1 MSEKGLSPRQ
11 KMINLMY
18 LFLTAMLALNVS
30 AEILNAFI
38 VIDKSIRKSTENIND
53 KNELLYKFFDQA
65 YKDNPKKV
73 EKWFNYSKELKEKTL
88 ALDSA
93 IQGYKWK
100 LVIAADGEENANL
113 EEIKKKDDNNVGG
126 QVMIVEKGGIDLK
139 EKYNEYRNFL
149 LSIISDTSKAPVL
162 VSNILSTFSTDDVSS
177 INEKNTKIP
186 WEVANFEHLP
196 LIAVIAIMSKM
207 QNDIHNI
214 EADMLAY
221 MQSQVDIGAW
231 KFNKIAAIVNA
242 PNSYVKVGE
251 EFTAEVFIAAYDST
265 QDPIVVLKN
274 GTRLTTQNGKGV
286 YKGST
291 GTPGKF
297 DIMGSIKLKAPTG
310 DTVDFPFQ
318 SSYEV
323 VASTF
328 AISPTKMNVFYIGV
342 ENPVSVTA
350 TGRQISATISGSG
363 GTIKNVGAGKYV
375 VTVRQT
381 GKAVVTAI
389 ADGKPAGSMEFRCL
403 PVPDPYAT
411 VGGKRGGTINK
422 AELLSASFVKAQL
435 DNFVFDLTFPV
446 VSFSVSV
453 TVGGYTEEV
462 AAQGAN
468 ITPQQKNLIQQLQKG
483 SRVYFENIKA
493 KAPDGSVRNLGTV
506 GFKIN

>member
-1 MSEKGLSPRQ
+1 
-11 KMINLMY
+11 MINLMY
-18 LFLTAMLALNVS
+18 LFLTALLAINVS

-38 VIDKSIRKSTENIND
+38 VIDKSIRKSTESIND

-73 EKWFNYSKELKEKTL
+73 GKWYNYATQLREKTI
-88 ALDSA
+88 ALDTA
-93 IQGYKWK
+93 IQEYKWK
-100 LVIAADGEENANL
+100 LVKTADGPEGNIYN
-113 EEIKKKDDNNVGG
+113 IKKKDDNNVGG
-126 QVMIVEKGGIDLK
+126 EIMILKGGGKDLK
-139 EKYNEYRNFL
+139 NKYDEYRNFL
-149 LSIISDTSKAPVL
+149 LSIITDTSKFPIL
-162 VSNILSTFSTDDVSS
+162 VNNIKSTFSTADVQS
-177 INEKNTKIP
+177 INEPNTKLP

-196 LIAVIAIMSKM
+196 LIAVVAIMSKM

-221 MQSQVDIGAW
+221 MQGQVDIGAW
-231 KFNKIAAIVNA
+231 KFNKIQAIVNA

-265 QDPIVVLKN
+265 QEPTIILKN
-274 GTRLTTQNGKGV
+274 GTRLQTQNGKGI
-286 YKGST
+286 YKGPT

-297 DIMGSIKLKAPTG
+297 DILGSIKLKSPAG
-310 DTVDFPFQ
+310 DTVSFPFQ

-323 VASTF
+323 VAPTF

-342 ENPVSVTA
+342 DNPVSVTA
-350 TGRQISATISGSG
+350 TGRNISSTISGSG
-363 GTIKNVGAGKYV
+363 GTIKQVGPGKYIV
-375 VTVRQT
+375 NVKQT
-381 GKAVVTAI
+381 GKATVTAI

-411 VGGKRGGTINK
+411 IGGKRGGPINK

-435 DNFVFDLTFPV
+435 DNFVFDLTFPI

-462 AAQGAN
+462 AAQGAI

-483 SRVYFENIKA
+483 SKVYFENIKA
-493 KAPDGSVRNLGTV
+493 KAPDGSIRNLGTV
-506 GFKIN
+506 SFKIN

>member
-18 LFLTAMLALNVS
+18 LFLTALLAINVS

-38 VIDKSIRKSTENIND
+38 VIDKSIRKSTESIND
-53 KNELLYKFFDQA
+53 KNEILYKFFEQA

-73 EKWFNYSKELKEKTL
+73 EKWYNFSKELKQKTQE
-88 ALDSA
+88 LDSV
-93 IQGYKWK
+93 IQEYKWK
-100 LVIAADGEENANL
+100 LVKTADGPEGNIEDV
-113 EEIKKKDDNNVGG
+113 KKKDDNNVGG
-126 QVMIVEKGGIDLK
+126 QIMILEKGGIDLK
-139 EKYNEYRNFL
+139 NKYNDYKAFL
-149 LSIISDTSKAPVL
+149 LSIISDTSKVPVL
-162 VSNILSTFSTDDVSS
+162 VNNILSTFSTDDVQS
-177 INEKNTKIP
+177 INEKNTQIP

-196 LIAVIAIMSKM
+196 LIAVIAVMSKM

-214 EADMLAY
+214 EADLLAY
-221 MQSQVDIGAW
+221 MQGQVDIGAW

-265 QDPIVVLKN
+265 QEPTVILKN
-274 GTRLTTQNGKGV
+274 GTKLSTQNGKGI

-291 GTPGKF
+291 ATPGKF

-363 GTIKNVGAGKYV
+363 GTIKNVGTGKYI
-375 VTVRQT
+375 VTVKQT

-389 ADGKPAGSMEFRCL
+389 ADGKPAGTMEFRCL

-411 VGGKRGGTINK
+411 VGGKRGGPINK

-453 TVGGYTEEV
+453 TVGGYTEDV
-462 AAQGAN
+462 VAQGAN

-493 KAPDGSVRNLGTV
+493 KAPDGSIRNLGTV